1 MTSSPLMKGPGT
13 QGLLYRVLESPEQVS
28 ALQHLPPPTL
38 ARLIH
43 HVGLEDAGELVAL
56 ATTQQ
61 LARIFDDD
69 LWRSTRPGQE
79 ERFDAERFGLWLE
92 VLLEMGADRAAARLA
107 EMDEDFITFALSG
120 LVLVLDMDVLLMS
133 HLHEGEQGDGPL
145 LDKALESSLSHELDH
160 FLLISRR
167 PESWD
172 AVLSVLVALDEA
184 HHELLM
190 RLLEHCCHQA
200 SEYIEDN
207 GGLYAVLTSAEQLES
222 DVAQAREER
231 REREGFVAP
240 TDAAA
245 FLGLARAGRVGD
257 DPITRGYAR
266 TPPPSVEGARPG
278 QPAPALPLVQLL
290 QEAEVLTSQPPAA
303 LLGTGGDGG
312 TQAPATMLREALAW
326 LQDES
331 PEALARCMQEL
342 GYLSNVLV
350 SGCGHAG
357 RPLRA
362 LEAAQVA
369 IATCNLGM
377 EEHLEAGADRS
388 HAGGWLAREG
398 LVPSFGRGWQV
409 LHEDVV
415 MWSARTFEAA
425 LARRVPAGRGDAAK
439 VRAELARD
447 LAAGKP
453 WASRRRWVHLAP
465 FLSKAAFAAMRE
477 LVDECPVFNG
487 NFLSTWARVDEARRR
502 VEEVLAT

>member
-1 MTSSPLMKGPGT
+1 MTSQLLKGAGT
-13 QGLLYRVLESPEQVS
+13 RSLLYRILESPEQVS

-61 LARIFDDD
+61 LARIFDED
-69 LWRSTRPGQE
+69 LWRSTRPGKE
-79 ERFDAERFGLWLE
+79 EHFDAERFGLWLE
-92 VLLEMGADRAAARLA
+92 VLLEMGPERAAARLA
-107 EMDEDFITFALSG
+107 EMDEDFVTFALSG
-120 LVLVLDMDVLLMS
+120 QVLVLDLDALTMNRLRS
-133 HLHEGEQGDGPL
+133 TEGRDDEAL
-145 LDKALESSLSHELDH
+145 VDKALESSLSHELDR

-172 AVLSVLVALDEA
+172 AVLAVLVALDES
-184 HHELLM
+184 HHEFLV
-190 RLLEHCCHQA
+190 RLLERCCHHA

-207 GGLYAVLTSAEQLES
+207 GGLYAVLTTAEQLET

-245 FLGLARAGRVGD
+245 FLGLARSGRVGD

-266 TPPPSVEGARPG
+266 AWRGATPTPPPDREGAT
-278 QPAPALPLVQLL
+278 PLLHLL
-290 QEAEVLTSQPPAA
+290 QEAEVLTTQPPTA
-303 LLGTGGDGG
+303 LLGTGGDAG
-312 TQAPATMLREALAW
+312 THDMATTLREALAG

-331 PEALARCMQEL
+331 PEALSRCMQEL
-342 GYLSNVLV
+342 GYLSNILV
-350 SGCGHAG
+350 SGCGHSG
-357 RPLRA
+357 RALRA

-377 EEHLEAGADRS
+377 EEHPEAA
-388 HAGGWLAREG
+388 LAHEG
-398 LVPSFGRGWQV
+398 LVPAFGRGWRV

-415 MWSARTFEAA
+415 MWSARAFEAA
-425 LARRVPAGRGDAAK
+425 LARRVPAGRGDAAR

-447 LAAGKP
+447 IAAGRP
-453 WASRRRWVHLAP
+453 WASRKRWVHLAP

-477 LVDECPVFNG
+477 LVDECPAFNG
-487 NFLSTWARVDEARRR
+487 AFLATREQVERARRR
-502 VEEVLAT
+502 VEELLAS